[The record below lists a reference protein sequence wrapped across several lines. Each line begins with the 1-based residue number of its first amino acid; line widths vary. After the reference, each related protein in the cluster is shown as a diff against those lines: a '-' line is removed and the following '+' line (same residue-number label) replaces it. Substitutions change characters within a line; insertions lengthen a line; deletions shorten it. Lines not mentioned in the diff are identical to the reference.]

1 MLRPEKND
9 EQYEE
14 ALEKVYAVMQ
24 KDVKDSSKGT
34 ILKNNLAILHLL
46 LFGILRNKFLNYVSF
61 IVFLVFCAI

>member
-46 LFGILRNKFLNYVSF
+46 LFGILRNKFLNYVSL